1 MPREPECVPWNNDLA
16 PQGQVLAAGVSYDT
30 VRRRVRSGRWTEP
43 LPRVIC
49 RTTGTL
55 TTHQWRLAALIYA
68 GPGAVLSHATACD
81 IWRLPVPTS
90 DRIVVTVPAGRHPRS
105 TNTVW
110 VRQTE
115 RGTRP
120 RSVYGLPVTWPARSV
135 VDAGLD
141 LDRRGSVDA
150 LMGRSIQIGLVT
162 LDDLAD
168 ELEHAPS
175 GGSRL
180 LRLALADVAQGSHAA
195 SEAQLLR
202 LLGRSGLPMPDMN
215 APVAT
220 PLGTRYV
227 DALWRAQ
234 QKGVEIDG
242 QSYHLGPAQWQADLQ
257 RQNAIQ
263 TTGIV
268 LLRIPAR
275 RLWTEPDAVIAEI
288 RAFLRRD
295 PQRIGA

>member
-1 MPREPECVPWNNDLA
+1 
-16 PQGQVLAAGVSYDT
+16 
-30 VRRRVRSGRWTEP
+30 
-43 LPRVIC
+43 VIC
-49 RTTGTL
+49 RTNGNL
-55 TTHQWRLAALIYA
+55 TADQWRRAAVLYG
-68 GPGAVLSHATACD
+68 GPGAVLSHATACG
-81 IWRLPVPTS
+81 IWRLPVPSS

-105 TNTVW
+105 TATVW
-110 VRQTE
+110 VRQSQ
-115 RGTRP
+115 RGTRS
-120 RSVYGLPVTWPARSV
+120 RLVDGLPVTWPARSV

-141 LDRRGSVDA
+141 LDRRAPVDA
-150 LMGRSIQIGLVT
+150 LMGRSIQTGLVS
-162 LDDLAD
+162 LDDLVV
-168 ELEHAPS
+168 ELDRAPS

-202 LLGRSGLPMPDMN
+202 LLRRSGLPMPELN
-215 APVAT
+215 APVIT
-220 PLGTRYV
+220 PSGTRYI
-227 DALWRAQ
+227 DALWRDQ
-234 QKGVEIDG
+234 RKGVEIDG
-242 QSYHLGPAQWQADLQ
+242 QSYHLGPAEWQADLR

-288 RAFLRRD
+288 RAFLRGD

>member
-1 MPREPECVPWNNDLA
+1 MLRDPVCLSWRHDLA
-16 PQGQVLAAGVSYDT
+16 PQSQIIAAGLSYDT
-30 VRRRVRSGRWTEP
+30 VRRRVRTGRWTEP

-55 TTHQWRLAALIYA
+55 TTHQWRLAAVMYA

-110 VRQTE
+110 VRQSQ

-120 RSVYGLPVTWPARSV
+120 RLMDGLPVTRPARSV

-168 ELEHAPS
+168 ELDRAPS

-180 LRLALADVAQGSHAA
+180 LRLAMADVAQGSHAA

-202 LLGRSGLPMPDMN
+202 LLRRSGLPMPEMN
-215 APVAT
+215 ARVGT

-234 QKGVEIDG
+234 RKGVEIDG
-242 QSYHLGPAQWQADLQ
+242 QSYHLGPVQWQADLL

-268 LLRIPAR
+268 LLRVPAR

-288 RAFLRRD
+288 GAFLRRD